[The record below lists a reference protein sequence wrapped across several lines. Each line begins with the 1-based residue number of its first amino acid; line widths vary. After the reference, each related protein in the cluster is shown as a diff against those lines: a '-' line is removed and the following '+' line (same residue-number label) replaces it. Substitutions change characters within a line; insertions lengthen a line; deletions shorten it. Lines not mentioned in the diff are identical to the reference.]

1 MTILDGESRQNDWTF
16 LAPGEVCWVPAVG
29 GGQPPSPSH
38 LPFLESQAVPFPVGD
53 FLLLLLTDE

>member
-1 MTILDGESRQNDWTF
+1 MIGPFSPQVRRAGSQL
-16 LAPGEVCWVPAVG
+16 L